1 MNKSTLKIF
10 YRGVDSFN
18 NKDYYDAHEY
28 FEEIWTEHK
37 LEDRVFI
44 QALIQLSVAY
54 FHITNS
60 NKNGAMG
67 LFKKSI
73 KKLDLYIDTIQ
84 IISNINDIIKAAHD
98 SYKYIQQIDDTNL
111 FNWNLAP
118 SLEVGN
124 V

>member
-28 FEEIWTEHK
+28 FEEIWTEHE

-98 SYKYIQQIDDTNL
+98 SYEYIQQIDDTNL

-118 SLEVGN
+118 SLEVEN

>member
-1 MNKSTLKIF
+1 MA
-10 YRGVDSFN
+10 
-18 NKDYYDAHEY
+18 YYDAHEY
-28 FEEIWTEHK
+28 FEEIWTDHE
-37 LEDRVFI
+37 LEDRIFI

-98 SYKYIQQIDDTNL
+98 SYEYIQQIDDTKALQPYFLQL
-111 FNWNLAP
+111 FAFDK
-118 SLEVGN
+118 VGFQLLRQISF
-124 V
+124 

>member
-28 FEEIWTEHK
+28 FEEIWTDHK

-98 SYKYIQQIDDTNL
+98 SYEYIQQIDDTNL

-118 SLEVGN
+118 SLEVEN

>member
-10 YRGVDSFN
+10 YKGVDSFN

-28 FEEIWTEHK
+28 FEEIWTEHE

-98 SYKYIQQIDDTNL
+98 SYEYIQQIDDINL

-118 SLEVGN
+118 SLEVEN

>member
-98 SYKYIQQIDDTNL
+98 SYEYIQQIDDTNL

-118 SLEVGN
+118 SLEVEN

>member
-1 MNKSTLKIF
+1 
-10 YRGVDSFN
+10 
-18 NKDYYDAHEY
+18 
-28 FEEIWTEHK
+28 
-37 LEDRVFI
+37 
-44 QALIQLSVAY
+44 
-54 FHITNS
+54 
-60 NKNGAMG
+60 MG

-98 SYKYIQQIDDTNL
+98 SYEYIQQIDDTNL

-118 SLEVGN
+118 SLEVEN